1 MTERLYYHDSYIREF
16 QARVTGSSLDQ
27 RAVYLDRSA
36 FYPSSGGQPHDL
48 GSLGGIPVL
57 DVVDEGDRVAHV
69 LSSPWA
75 GSEDVSGSIDWSRRL
90 DHMQQHTGQHLLSA
104 LFAEVLGIET
114 VSFHLGPDSS
124 TIELA
129 KAQVDLEELHVAE
142 ERANTIVSE
151 NRPVTVGFEDA
162 AAAEGLRKPTGRTGE
177 IRVVTIAGL
186 DRSACGG
193 THVRATGEIGP
204 ILMRSLEKIRGNT
217 RVEFLCGGRAV
228 RRARSDFDLLSGLS
242 RLFSSAID
250 DLPGLALAQWTRL
263 EESEKAVRRMA
274 AELAGQ
280 RGYRAY
286 DETQPGPDGIR
297 RLRKRCSS
305 LTDEIRSEALSF
317 TSRPG
322 ALFVAMGET
331 PPALLLASSEGG
343 APAGEKL
350 KAVLAELGGRGG
362 GNARVAQGSLPS
374 ATLLDRAAVLLTGE

>member
-129 KAQVDLEELHVAE
+129 KAQAVDAVQPRVCGEHECGLSLLFQVIGSAPRVRGTR
-142 ERANTIVSE
+142 ERL
-151 NRPVTVGFEDA
+151 PVLS
-162 AAAEGLRKPTGRTGE
+162 LRRRFSP
-177 IRVVTIAGL
+177 
-186 DRSACGG
+186 AC
-193 THVRATGEIGP
+193 A
-204 ILMRSLEKIRGNT
+204 GNT
-217 RVEFLCGGRAV
+217 
-228 RRARSDFDLLSGLS
+228 
-242 RLFSSAID
+242 
-250 DLPGLALAQWTRL
+250 LPC
-263 EESEKAVRRMA
+263 K
-274 AELAGQ
+274 
-280 RGYRAY
+280 
-286 DETQPGPDGIR
+286 P
-297 RLRKRCSS
+297 
-305 LTDEIRSEALSF
+305 
-317 TSRPG
+317 
-322 ALFVAMGET
+322 
-331 PPALLLASSEGG
+331 
-343 APAGEKL
+343 
-350 KAVLAELGGRGG
+350 
-362 GNARVAQGSLPS
+362 LPQ
-374 ATLLDRAAVLLTGE
+374 